1 MNGVHPEDFLDQLMM
16 NMFSLIAD
24 QVCHRQELFDK
35 EASIM
40 QTLLNDGYH
49 IQEAD
54 AALTLI
60 QTIVRKQ
67 TETYFAEGEPP
78 QRCVRNMSS
87 EERRRFT
94 TEAFAFALKLAH
106 LGVLNE
112 DEREE
117 LLEQAMNQHRER
129 IELDHVKTLVA
140 LMLFTNPREREE
152 APFSGYRKMKATD
165 WQ

>member
-1 MNGVHPEDFLDQLMM
+1 LDELMM
-16 NMFSLIAD
+16 NMVSVIAD

-35 EASIM
+35 EARIM

-49 IQEAD
+49 IEEAD
-54 AALTLI
+54 AALTLM
-60 QTIVRKQ
+60 QNLVRHQ
-67 TETYFAEGEPP
+67 TESFFGPDDQQPAA
-78 QRCVRNMSS
+78 VRAMSS

-106 LGVLNE
+106 LGILSE

-117 LLEQAMNQHRER
+117 LLERAMNQHRER
-129 IELDHVKTLVA
+129 IDLGHMKSLVA
-140 LMLFTNPREREE
+140 FMLFTSGREREE
-152 APFSGYRKMKATD
+152 AGLSGHRKIKTTD